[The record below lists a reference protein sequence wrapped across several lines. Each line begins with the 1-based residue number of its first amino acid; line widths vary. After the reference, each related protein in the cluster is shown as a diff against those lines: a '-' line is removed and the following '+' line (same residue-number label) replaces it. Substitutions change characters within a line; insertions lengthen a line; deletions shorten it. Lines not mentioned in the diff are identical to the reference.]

1 MRARYHSQ
9 KDDKR
14 GRKERLRGYSF
25 LATLGIIAIVISAS
39 YISSLPQVEH
49 IPDKFEFNR
58 QAWMR
63 YVPNPVESVF
73 YTDTDGASAFMGGSN
88 LFGSDALVHF
98 YQLGFSVFSQ
108 DISYELDM
116 ELPTPQF
123 NGTVTVMKLHD
134 QQFRALQRAAENE
147 TRAPS
152 YPYQSYTVR
161 ELLIQRAGEDQ
172 LLQSFLSLA
181 DPYVVF
187 SYDQTA
193 GRRNVERIL
202 DQFALNAPSLF
213 DNITVR
219 TGVYAAGITNQQYV
233 GLQVGMFQTQLN
245 QSRMIVK
252 AIVQDGTGILVTR
265 SILLPSSDVALNQF
279 GEAHRV
285 YRDATSYKILDS
297 WLVVVYRYPVSR
309 LKNEISGI

>member
-1 MRARYHSQ
+1 
-9 KDDKR
+9 
-14 GRKERLRGYSF
+14 
-25 LATLGIIAIVISAS
+25 LGIIAIVISAS

-63 YVPNPVESVF
+63 YVPKPVESVF
-73 YTDTDGASAFMGGSN
+73 YTDFDGASALVGSSN
-88 LFGSDALVHF
+88 IFGSDALVHF
-98 YQLGFSVFSQ
+98 YQLGFSIFSQ
-108 DISYELDM
+108 DLSHELDM
-116 ELPTPQF
+116 ELPPPQF

-134 QQFRALQRAAENE
+134 KQFGALQSAVENE

-152 YPYQSYTVR
+152 YSYQGYTVR
-161 ELLIQRAGEDQ
+161 ELLIQRAGEKQ

-181 DPYVVF
+181 DRYVVF
-187 SYDQTA
+187 SYDQAA

-202 DQFALNAPSLF
+202 DQFAFNAPSLF
-213 DNITVR
+213 DDITVR
-219 TGVYAAGITNQQYV
+219 TGVFAAGVTNQQYV

-252 AIVQDGTGILVTR
+252 AIVQDGTGILVSR